1 MTGEDSRPAP
11 TMSLATR
18 SFIGLVAGLG
28 LGILISATANPAL
41 HTAARWLEPLGTM
54 WVNAIRMTVIPLVVS
69 LMIGTVASV
78 SDIRSIGRL
87 GGRALV
93 LFVLILCAVS
103 IFTMLVAPTLM
114 SLMPFDPG
122 ASEALRARAAAAA
135 ASTNETV
142 KTMPGFRDWL
152 IALVP
157 TNPIKAAADGTM
169 LPLLVFTVLFALAV
183 LKLPASQR
191 DLVIGIARAVS
202 DAMLR
207 LVGWIV
213 ALAPYG
219 VFILLLGL
227 GRDVGAGLAAAVVFY
242 MAAFSLVLLGV
253 ILALYPLMRYAG
265 GISYRQAASACVPAQ
280 IIALTTR
287 SSLASLP
294 ALLEAADRRLHMP
307 PEVAGFVLPLGVS
320 TFKPNVPVGWV
331 IGALFIGQLYG
342 VPVSTTTLLTMTLLS
357 IALSFSVPGIPSG
370 SLFMLVPIFASVG
383 LPTEGIAILIALD
396 VIPDMFKTTCNVTG
410 QMAVAVV
417 LSRSAQLTQMERPDV
432 QETVLLTGSSSQT

>member
-1 MTGEDSRPAP
+1 
-11 TMSLATR
+11 MSLATR
-18 SFIGLVAGLG
+18 SFIALVAGLG
-28 LGILISATANPAL
+28 LGILISASDNSAL
-41 HTAARWLEPLGTM
+41 HTVARWLEPFGTM

-78 SDIRSIGRL
+78 ADIRSIGRL
-87 GGRALV
+87 GGRALL
-93 LFVLILCAVS
+93 LFVLVLCAVS
-103 IFTMLVAPTLM
+103 IFTLLVAPVLF
-114 SLMPFDPG
+114 SAMPFDPA

-135 ASTNETV
+135 ASTTETV
-142 KTMPGFRDWL
+142 RTMPGFRDWL
-152 IALVP
+152 IGLVP

-191 DLVIGIARAVS
+191 DLIIGLARSVS

-219 VFILLLGL
+219 VFILLLVL
-227 GRDVGAGLAAAVVFY
+227 GRDVGAGMASAVVFY
-242 MAAFSLVLLGV
+242 MAVFSLMLLGV

-265 GISYRQAASACVPAQ
+265 GISYRQAANACLPAQ

-294 ALLEAADRRLHMP
+294 ALLEAADRRLRMP
-307 PEVAGFVLPLGVS
+307 REVAGFVLPLGVS

-342 VPVSTTTLLTMTLLS
+342 VPVTTTTLLTMTALS

-370 SLFMLVPIFASVG
+370 SLFMLVPIFATVG
-383 LPTEGIAILIALD
+383 LPAEGIAILIALD
-396 VIPDMFKTTCNVTG
+396 VVPDMFKTTCNVTG

-417 LSRSAQLTQMERPDV
+417 LSRSEQPADRERADAQTKI
-432 QETVLLTGSSSQT
+432 LLTGSSPQT